1 MKHGKFFWQTMLFN
15 FIETKNNI
23 CNGIFV
29 LMKILILLLLP
40 ICSFCQPK
48 NIYKNLAL
56 EGGGTR
62 GIAFAGAFKVLQ
74 DKGILQNIENVAGT
88 SAGAVAGL
96 LISIGYSAAEIDSI
110 LMFLPFEKF
119 NDGRGG
125 LIGKYWRL
133 NKRSGIYKG
142 NKFEDWFRML
152 LQKKTNNADLTFAEL
167 HNLKLQDKKYKDLY
181 CTGTNISKQRLE
193 VFSYKNTP
201 NFSIATAVRISGGI
215 PIYFAPIALDD
226 SLKKIKKGDT
236 SSYKNY
242 YVDGGLLCNYP
253 ISMFDSCRAGGEPI
267 LSTDLVFNKQTL
279 GIKLERKE
287 QVEYFL
293 KNTIEIPSYRVTSS
307 KDYISAFSNLL
318 MESLERKYP
327 GLENEK
333 GRSIL
338 IGYGNISATIKKV
351 SVKNKRLLFD
361 NGVTGALQ
369 FFELQNKVE

>member
-1 MKHGKFFWQTMLFN
+1 
-15 FIETKNNI
+15 
-23 CNGIFV
+23 
-29 LMKILILLLLP
+29 MKILCLLLLP
-40 ICSFCQPK
+40 IYSFCQPSYT
-48 NIYKNLAL
+48 YKNLAL

-110 LMFLPFEKF
+110 LMYLPFEKF

-142 NKFEDWFRML
+142 NKFEDWFRMV

-167 HNLKLQDKKYKDLY
+167 HDLKVSDKKYKDLY

-226 SLKKIKKGDT
+226 SLKKIKEG
-236 SSYKNY
+236 SPNAYVNY

-253 ISMFDSCRAGGEPI
+253 ISMFDSCKAGGVAI
-267 LSTDLVFNKQTL
+267 LCNDLIFNTETL
-279 GIKLERKE
+279 GIKLEREE
-287 QVEYFL
+287 QVDYFL
-293 KNTIEIPSYRVTSS
+293 NNNIEIPKYYVKSPR
-307 KDYISAFSNLL
+307 DYISAFSNLL
-318 MESLERKYP
+318 LESLGRKYP

-338 IGYGNISATIKKV
+338 IGYGNVSGEIKKV
-351 SVKNKRLLFD
+351 SDKNKRLLFD
-361 NGVTGALQ
+361 SGVKGALQ
-369 FFELQNKVE
+369 FFELKK

>member
-1 MKHGKFFWQTMLFN
+1 
-15 FIETKNNI
+15 
-23 CNGIFV
+23 
-29 LMKILILLLLP
+29 MKILLLLLLP
-40 ICSFCQPK
+40 IYSFSQP
-48 NIYKNLAL
+48 NYNYKNLAL

-62 GIAFAGAFKVLQ
+62 GIAFAGAFKVLE

-96 LISIGYSAAEIDSI
+96 LVSIGYSASEIDSV
-110 LMFLPFEKF
+110 LMYLPFEKF

-142 NKFEDWFRML
+142 NKFEEWFRMI

-167 HNLKLQDKKYKDLY
+167 HDLKISNKKYKDLY

-226 SLKKIKKGDT
+226 SLKKITNSDPST
-236 SSYKNY
+236 YINY

-253 ISMFDSCRAGGEPI
+253 ISIFDSCKAGGEAI
-267 LSTDLVFNKQTL
+267 LCNDLVFNTQTL
-279 GIKLERKE
+279 GIKLDRQE
-287 QVEYFL
+287 QVDFL
-293 KNTIEIPSYRVTSS
+293 LNNNIDIPKYTIQNRR
-307 KDYISAFSNLL
+307 DYMSAFSNLL
-318 MESLERKYP
+318 IESLARKYP
-327 GLENEK
+327 GLDNEK

-338 IGYGNISATIKKV
+338 IGYGNVSGAIKKV
-351 SVKNKRLLFD
+351 SDKNKRLLFD
-361 NGVTGALQ
+361 NGVKGALQ
-369 FFELQNKVE
+369 FFELKK

>member
-1 MKHGKFFWQTMLFN
+1 
-15 FIETKNNI
+15 
-23 CNGIFV
+23 
-29 LMKILILLLLP
+29 MKILILLLLP

-48 NIYKNLAL
+48 NTYKNLAL

-74 DKGILQNIENVAGT
+74 DKGILQNIENVGGT

-96 LISIGYSAAEIDSI
+96 LIAIGYNAAEIDSI
-110 LMFLPFEKF
+110 LMSLPFEKF
-119 NDGRGG
+119 NDGKGG
-125 LIGKYWRL
+125 IIGKYWRL
-133 NKRSGIYKG
+133 SKWSGIYKG
-142 NKFEDWFRML
+142 NRFEEWFKYLL
-152 LQKKTNNADLTFAEL
+152 LQKTQNANLTFAQL
-167 HNLKLQDKKYKDLY
+167 HNLKLQDSKYKDFY

-253 ISMFDSCRAGGEPI
+253 ISMFDSCKSGGEAI
-267 LSTDLVFNKQTL
+267 SCADLVFNKQTL
-279 GIKLERKE
+279 GIKLERQV
-287 QVEYFL
+287 QVENFL
-293 KNTIEIPSYRVTSS
+293 KNTIEIPSYSIKNSR
-307 KDYISAFSNLL
+307 DYISAFSNLL
-318 MESLERKYP
+318 IESLERKYP

-361 NGVTGALQ
+361 NGVNGALQ
-369 FFELQNKVE
+369 FFEMQNKTE